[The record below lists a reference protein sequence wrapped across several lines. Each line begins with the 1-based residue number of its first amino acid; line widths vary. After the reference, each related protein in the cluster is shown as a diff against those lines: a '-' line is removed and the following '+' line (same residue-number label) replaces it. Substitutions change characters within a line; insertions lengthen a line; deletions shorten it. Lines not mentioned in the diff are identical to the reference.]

1 MKRRTPLTPDITP
14 LIDVV
19 FILLIFFLVSA
30 TFKKNERVLNL
41 SLPTSTQAQKS
52 PEKTPIRI
60 ELSEDALAY
69 NGKII
74 KFSELEKYLGVI
86 TQKEKAVDLIIDKS
100 VRYQRIVKILDMLK
114 KYRLYNLALTSK
126 TE

>member
-1 MKRRTPLTPDITP
+1 MKRRAPLTPDITP

-41 SLPTSTQAQKS
+41 ALPTSTQAQKS
-52 PEKTPIRI
+52 TEKEPIRI

-69 NGKII
+69 NGKRITFLEME
-74 KFSELEKYLGVI
+74 KELEKI
-86 TQKEKAVDLIIDKS
+86 TQKEKAVDLIIDKT
-100 VRYQRIVKILDMLK
+100 VRYQRIVKVLDMLK
-114 KYRLYNLALTSK
+114 KYQLFNLSLISRI
-126 TE
+126 E